1 MQLAKEVKT
10 FSVACE
16 HILAAIAQ
24 NRPLTHDE
32 ALMIEY
38 YCVEILSKVAPL
50 MTKPSHPS
58 SQP

>member
-10 FSVACE
+10 FSAACE

-24 NRPLTHDE
+24 HRPLTQDE

-50 MTKPSHPS
+50 MTKPNDPAN
-58 SQP
+58 QP

>member
-1 MQLAKEVKT
+1 MQLAQEVKT

-24 NRPLTHDE
+24 NRPLTKDE

-38 YCVEILSKVAPL
+38 YCVEILSKIAPHL
-50 MTKPSHPS
+50 TKPG
-58 SQP
+58 

>member
-24 NRPLTHDE
+24 HRALTKDE
-32 ALMIEY
+32 
-38 YCVEILSKVAPL
+38 
-50 MTKPSHPS
+50 PS
-58 SQP
+58 